1 MPPVGNRFRPGQSGN
16 PTGRPKTAG
25 LVKRLRKR
33 YGDDAKELLEQLHAL
48 ACGPHDNPGIRLAAI
63 RELLNRGWGIPVQ
76 PVELAGEDG
85 GPVLTNVVHE
95 YHEAA

>member
-1 MPPVGNRFRPGQSGN
+1 M
-16 PTGRPKTAG
+16 
-25 LVKRLRKR
+25 
-33 YGDDAKELLEQLHAL
+33 LEKLPNL
-48 ACGPHDNPGIRLAAI
+48 PCGPYANPGTPLAAI

-85 GPVLTNVVHE
+85 GPVLTKVVHA